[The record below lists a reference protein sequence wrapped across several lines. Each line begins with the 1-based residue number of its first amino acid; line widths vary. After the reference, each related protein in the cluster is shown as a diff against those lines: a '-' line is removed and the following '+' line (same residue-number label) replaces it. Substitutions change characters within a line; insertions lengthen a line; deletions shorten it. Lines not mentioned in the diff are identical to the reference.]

1 MTLESNAMPEAH
13 PQLNPADIKSLY
25 RLMMDISFS
34 PEGRENKTLRWF
46 EHAYAI
52 NSTLC
57 DPPTNLNR
65 LYKALIAE
73 SGVMRKHAKKAFEFV
88 LALGLLKHPHETETY
103 LETLWH
109 YLSPKNKESRLRHFA
124 DALRKVDLRPSL
136 FIETVNPQHLCILHA
151 MAHIL
156 EQKESSSLSLRQLSK
171 CIISQGAN
179 KETISAIEYLHSVV
193 PESLQRLGAL
203 YTSEL
208 DYRGINID
216 ISSPEKALLTE
227 KIFINSI
234 DLFKHACYGITVHMM
249 STLDIYS
256 KKREGIG
263 EPFSIDQIKL
273 TFDLFKS
280 ASGHV
285 NKNLPEKQ
293 IFDIF
298 SRFNT
303 RNDNADLILSAR
315 EEIIEVLRLC
325 GQCMDDI
332 GITWKK
338 IGIGALSGLSISES
352 KQIDN
357 WLDLCGQ
364 AIIDSGRRP
373 IKKTLAFMLIEEL
386 PISHIIHY
394 FDKKPKVLSEV
405 YKLNGN
411 PELLAHI
418 PSNLR
423 KECLQS
429 DLGL

>member
-1 MTLESNAMPEAH
+1 MNNRTQPNSANVR
-13 PQLNPADIKSLY
+13 KLY
-25 RLMMDISFS
+25 RELMDIYFEKEDS
-34 PEGRENKTLRWF
+34 PNKALAWF
-46 EHAYAI
+46 EYAYSV
-52 NSTLC
+52 NSTLSTQ
-57 DPPTNLNR
+57 PENLNI
-65 LYKALIAE
+65 LYKSMVAE
-73 SGVMRKHAKKAFEFV
+73 SGSMRKHAKKAFEFV

-109 YLSPKNKESRLRHFA
+109 YLSPKNKESRLHHFA

-156 EQKESSSLSLRQLSK
+156 EQEESSSLSLRQLSK
-171 CIISQGAN
+171 CIASQGAN

-208 DYRGINID
+208 DYMGINID
-216 ISSPEKALLTE
+216 ISSPEKALLAE

-234 DLFKHACYGITVHMM
+234 DLFKHAFYGITVHMM
-249 STLDIYS
+249 STLDLHN

-280 ASGHV
+280 ASAHV
-285 NKNLPEKQ
+285 NKNLPEIQ
-293 IFDIF
+293 IFNIF

-303 RNDNADLILSAR
+303 HNDNADLILSAR

-364 AIIDSGRRP
+364 AIIDSDRRP
-373 IKKTLAFMLIEEL
+373 IKKILALMLIEEFS
-386 PISHIIHY
+386 ISHITNY
-394 FDKKPKVLSEV
+394 FDKKPEVLSEV

-411 PELLAHI
+411 QELLKHI